1 MSGKSRVFL
10 QGTVVDEVLATN
22 SDKSY
27 LRKESII
34 SQIVSKDLNKS
45 LAVASFS
52 TTSFKNEP
60 SVSRIV
66 LVTAICY

>member
-1 MSGKSRVFL
+1 MFSMEMFFRVNL
-10 QGTVVDEVLATN
+10 GPLHLL
-22 SDKSY
+22 DKSY